1 MDKYCLGFLIV
12 ILSITSCDK
21 DKVNLIEE
29 NDHLIFGTFY
39 GFCGGEG
46 CIETFKLT
54 ETALYEDTKD
64 GYRANDGFSFLKL
77 SNEKFNMVK
86 DIADAIPSALL
97 EEEEKTFGC
106 PDCYDQGGL
115 MIQVLSDGKAKT
127 WYLDRNKM
135 SIPAYLHAISD
146 SIYSKIELI
155 NQ

>member
-1 MDKYCLGFLIV
+1 MDKYFLGFLIV
-12 ILSITSCDK
+12 ILSITSCHK
-21 DKVNLIEE
+21 DKVNVIAE

-46 CIETFKLT
+46 CVETFKLT

-64 GYRANDGFSFLKL
+64 VYRTNDGYSFIKL
-77 SNEKFNMVK
+77 SNEKFNLVK

-97 EEEEKTFGC
+97 EEDEKTFGC

-115 MIQVLSDGKAKT
+115 MIQILSDDEVKT
-127 WYLDRNKM
+127 WFVDRNKA
-135 SIPAYLHAISD
+135 SIPTYLHAISD
-146 SIYSKIELI
+146 SILAKIELI